1 MSTQMPTDPNTRNR
15 LYLLLI
21 FALFVA
27 PLTLAWLLVDKWRPG
42 GAVNHGELLDP
53 PRQVSQ
59 LQLHLPTGGNVDGAF
74 WRGRWTL
81 VYLGVP
87 CDERC
92 RQGLYNIRQVR
103 LALGK
108 DMQRAQTLFIMAGA
122 PEAALLPWLKQ
133 EHPTLTAGVADKQTL
148 DLFTQAFAGDTAV
161 APGEWIYLVD
171 PLGNLFMRYRLSAD
185 PVTNKGILTD
195 LQRVLKYSTL
205 G

>member
-1 MSTQMPTDPNTRNR
+1 MSTQMPADPKTRNR
-15 LYLLLI
+15 FYLLLI
-21 FALFVA
+21 FALFVV

-42 GAVNHGELLDP
+42 GTVNHGELLNP

-59 LQLHLPTGGNVDGAF
+59 LQLYRPTGGDIDGGF
-74 WRGRWTL
+74 FRGRWTL
-81 VYLGVP
+81 VYLGAP

-92 RQGLYNIRQVR
+92 HQGLYNIRQVR

-108 DMQRAQTLFIMAGA
+108 DMQRAQTLFIMTGP

-133 EHPTLTAGVADKQTL
+133 EHPNLTAGVADKQTL
-148 DLFTQAFAGDTAV
+148 DLFTQAFPGATAV
-161 APGEWIYLVD
+161 PGEWIYLVD

-195 LQRVLKYSTL
+195 LQRVLNYSTI

>member
-1 MSTQMPTDPNTRNR
+1 MPADPKTRNR
-15 LYLLLI
+15 FYLLII
-21 FALFVA
+21 FALFVV
-27 PLTLAWLLVDKWRPG
+27 PLALAWLLVDKWRPG
-42 GAVNHGELLDP
+42 GTVNHGELLDP
-53 PRQVSQ
+53 PRQVSP
-59 LQLHLPTGGNVDGAF
+59 LQLHRPNDGDIDGAF

-81 VYLGVP
+81 VYLGAP

-108 DMQRAQTLFIMAGA
+108 DMQRAQTLFIMTGA
-122 PEAALLPWLKQ
+122 PDAALLPWLKQ
-133 EHPTLTAGVADKQTL
+133 EHPNLTAGVADKQTL
-148 DLFTQAFAGDTAV
+148 DLFTQAFPGDTA

-185 PVTNKGILTD
+185 PVVNKGILTD
-195 LQRVLKYSTL
+195 LQRVLNYSTL

>member
-1 MSTQMPTDPNTRNR
+1 MPADPKTRNR
-15 LYLLLI
+15 LYLLII
-21 FALFVA
+21 FALFVV
-27 PLTLAWLLVDKWRPG
+27 PLALAWLLVGKWRPG
-42 GAVNHGELLDP
+42 GTVNHGELLNP

-59 LQLHLPTGGNVDGAF
+59 LQLRRPTGEAVDGAF

-81 VYLGVP
+81 VYLGAP

-108 DMQRAQTLFIMAGA
+108 DMQRAQTLFIMTGA
-122 PEAALLPWLKQ
+122 PAAGLLPWLQQ
-133 EHPTLTAGVADKQTL
+133 EYPNLTAGVADKQTL
-148 DLFTQAFAGDTAV
+148 ELFTQAFPSDAA

-171 PLGNLFMRYRLSAD
+171 PLGNLFMRYRLSTD
-185 PVTNKGILTD
+185 PVVNKGILTD
-195 LQRVLKYSTL
+195 LQRVLNYSTL

>member
-1 MSTQMPTDPNTRNR
+1 MSTQMPADPKTRNR
-15 LYLLLI
+15 FYLLII
-21 FALFVA
+21 FALFVV
-27 PLTLAWLLVDKWRPG
+27 PLALAWLLVDKWRPG
-42 GAVNHGELLDP
+42 GTVNHGELLNP
-53 PRQVSQ
+53 PRQVSP
-59 LQLHLPTGGNVDGAF
+59 LQLRRPTGEAVDSAF

-108 DMQRAQTLFIMAGA
+108 DMQRAQTLFIMTGA
-122 PEAALLPWLKQ
+122 PDAALLPWLKQ

-148 DLFTQAFAGDTAV
+148 DLFTQAFPGDTA

-185 PVTNKGILTD
+185 PVANKGILTD
-195 LQRVLKYSTL
+195 LQRVLTYSTL